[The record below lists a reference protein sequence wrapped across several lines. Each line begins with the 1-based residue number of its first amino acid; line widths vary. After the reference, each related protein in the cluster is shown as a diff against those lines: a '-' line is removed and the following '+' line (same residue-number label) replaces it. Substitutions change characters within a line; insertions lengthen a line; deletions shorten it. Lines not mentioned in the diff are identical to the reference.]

1 MLHIPPSNRG
11 PIGGT
16 IMMMMVGSQQR
27 KTMSLPP
34 PPSLFLVISSL
45 WLLLMWCPPSPVT
58 VVTAFTA
65 VSTRT
70 TTIARTTNH
79 RHHQYH
85 ESPGGV
91 LVNSPRTTARTTA
104 GTTTTTRLFMGWGPD
119 PIWTSAVVQAN
130 EMACR
135 NGHSILLRLTV
146 PIETAA
152 SFFTP
157 GQYVQVMMTTAGI
170 IENNKPA
177 FMAICSAPDP
187 ENATFEFLIKK
198 TDTNTWLT
206 GLAVG
211 ATIQVS
217 QVLGTGYGVKENLEG
232 FKYDFPTQNIIL
244 VAAGSGIAPIASA
257 IESGL
262 LGTAGIGSSRT
273 CTLYY
278 GERTAGDLCFVDRY
292 EYWQNSCGVT
302 VVPVL
307 SQPNDDNDPAANSY
321 TGRQGYVQTA
331 LEEDGIPIPR
341 NTGALLCGM
350 KGMTESV
357 KSLLLS
363 AGVFE
368 GRILFNV

>member
-1 MLHIPPSNRG
+1 
-11 PIGGT
+11 
-16 IMMMMVGSQQR
+16 MMMMVGSQQR
-27 KTMSLPP
+27 KTMSIP

-45 WLLLMWCPPSPVT
+45 LLLMWCPPSPVT

-65 VSTRT
+65 VSRT
-70 TTIARTTNH
+70 STTIARTTKPYH
-79 RHHQYH
+79 HHQYH
-85 ESPGGV
+85 ESLGGV
-91 LVNSPRTTARTTA
+91 LVTSPRTTARTTPRRS
-104 GTTTTTRLFMGWGPD
+104 TTTTQLFMGWGPD

-152 SFFTP
+152 SFVTP

-177 FMAICSAPDP
+177 FMAICSAPDQ
-187 ENATFEFLIKK
+187 ENAIFDFLIKK

-211 ATIQVS
+211 ATLQIS

-232 FKYDFPTQNIIL
+232 FKYDFPTQNLIL
-244 VAAGSGIAPIASA
+244 VAAGSGLAPIASA

-278 GERTAGDLCFVDRY
+278 GERTADDLCFVDRY

-307 SQPNDDNDPAANSY
+307 SQPNDDNPAASY

-368 GRILFNV
+368 GRILFNF

>member
-1 MLHIPPSNRG
+1 
-11 PIGGT
+11 
-16 IMMMMVGSQQR
+16 MMMMMMMFGSQQR
-27 KTMSLPP
+27 KTMSIP

-45 WLLLMWCPPSPVT
+45 WLLLLCPPISPVT

-65 VSTRT
+65 VSTSTTRT
-70 TTIARTTNH
+70 TPY
-79 RHHQYH
+79 HHQYYHH
-85 ESPGGV
+85 EQSPGGV
-91 LVNSPRTTARTTA
+91 LVTAPTTTATRTRTRP
-104 GTTTTTRLFMGWGPD
+104 TTTRLFMGWGPD
-119 PIWTSAVVQAN
+119 PIWSNTVVQSN

-135 NGHSILLRLTV
+135 NGRSILLRLSV
-146 PIETAA
+146 PPDTAA
-152 SFFTP
+152 SFVTP
-157 GQYVQVMMTTAGI
+157 GQYVQVM
-170 IENNKPA
+170 IENNNEIKPA
-177 FMAICSAPDP
+177 FLAICSAPNNDQ
-187 ENATFEFLIKK
+187 ENASFDFLIKK

-211 ATIQVS
+211 ATLQVS
-217 QVLGTGYGVKENLEG
+217 QVLGMGYSVKENLEG

-262 LGTAGIGSSRT
+262 LGTTTASSRT

-278 GERTAGDLCFVDRY
+278 GERNIDDLCFVDRY
-292 EYWQNSCGVT
+292 DYWQNSCGVK

-307 SQPNDDNDPAANSY
+307 SQPSNDNDPAAQY

-363 AGVFE
+363 KGVFE
-368 GRILFNV
+368 GRILFNF